1 MDNYDPEADCVVLM
15 TMHSAKGLEY
25 PTVFIVGM
33 EEGIFPG
40 IRAIGEFEEMEEER
54 RLAYVA
60 ITRAKNKLHLCCAR
74 QRMLV
79 GRTTANRVSR
89 FVSEIPDEHIK
100 KNIPKGYGYNDKSYE
115 QTIAERDY
123 RQPKF
128 SFSAPAP
135 KPAARTAAVT
145 AAPKQ
150 ALPDFAL
157 GDNVNH
163 KAFGSGVITKLTPMG
178 GDYLVEINFSGV
190 GTKKLMLRAAAQY
203 MSKE

>member
-1 MDNYDPEADCVVLM
+1 M

-33 EEGIFPG
+33 EDGIFPG
-40 IRAIGEFEEMEEER
+40 MRAIGEFEEMEEER

-60 ITRAKNKLHLCCAR
+60 ITRAKKKLHLTCAK
-74 QRMLV
+74 QRMLF
-79 GRTTANRVSR
+79 GRTTTNRVSR

-100 KNIPKGYGYNDKSYE
+100 KNIPKGYGFRDKSYE
-115 QTIAERDY
+115 QTIAEREY

-128 SFSAPAP
+128 SFAAPAPAAKSRAAVSAPA
-135 KPAARTAAVT
+135 
-145 AAPKQ
+145 APS
-150 ALPDFAL
+150 LPDFAL

-163 KAFGSGVITKLTPMG
+163 KAFGSGVITKLTAMG
-178 GDYLVEINFSGV
+178 GDYLVEINFSSV

-203 MSKE
+203 MHKE

>member
-1 MDNYDPEADCVVLM
+1 
-15 TMHSAKGLEY
+15 
-25 PTVFIVGM
+25 
-33 EEGIFPG
+33 
-40 IRAIGEFEEMEEER
+40 
-54 RLAYVA
+54 
-60 ITRAKNKLHLCCAR
+60 
-74 QRMLV
+74 MLF

-100 KNIPKGYGYNDKSYE
+100 KNIPKGYGYRDKSYE
-115 QTIAERDY
+115 QTVAEREY
-123 RQPKF
+123 RQPKL

-135 KPAARTAAVT
+135 KTVARPTVT
-145 AAPKQ
+145 AQPKA

-163 KAFGSGVITKLTPMG
+163 KAFGSGVITKLTAMG
-178 GDYLVEINFSGV
+178 GDYLVEINFSSV